1 MWRKIF
7 FALCVALIILQ
18 ILDIAVHVA
27 TDQVE
32 VVRIISSV
40 AIILWAVAI
49 LGQTLASVQI
59 PSRALMALCVVVLL
73 INLVLNI
80 VFLVQEGP
88 MNEGRPRIPLFLFV
102 LITLGLGACGGG
114 VHMKPEVAAGSENKF
129 KETASPQTVG
139 ANP

>member
-1 MWRKIF
+1 MWPEIF
-7 FALCVALIILQ
+7 FAVALILFQ
-18 ILDIAVHVA
+18 ILDIVVHIA
-27 TDQVE
+27 TNQVE

-49 LGQTLASVQI
+49 LGTTLASVQI
-59 PSRALMALCVVVLL
+59 PSKALMALCVVILL
-73 INLVLNI
+73 IYLVLNI
-80 VFLVQEGP
+80 VFLVQEGA

-114 VHMKPEVAAGSENKF
+114 VHKF
-129 KETASPQTVG
+129 KETASPQTLG